1 MALKATEAIEEL
13 ERIVNEFGD
22 AELVMPDPV
31 EATYLNPV
39 DRIEFN
45 SERQAIMF
53 VTDRLPQA
61 WAGTDRPPGRN
72 RWICARSMGQALV
85 TQLVRQEFPHPLWA
99 SAPSTPRIPRR
110 AAVPRVSFKQEF
122 KSADTERFPKLK
134 LAVAE
139 KSRLWIPAREEPWME
154 WYHRIEAPLIE
165 HGEPAMEVK
174 ETRRGPVETWKMD
187 WIGNVF
193 CLGETGTPESP
204 GPLMLAG
211 IDPANCPACES
222 AASKTGVAAPQQ
234 RFSINVI
241 KYKVKGRGSRPYDL
255 ASPIS
260 AEVLLWGY
268 TSRIFG
274 MLHELESEHGD
285 LSRHDIKLE
294 LEDSPGADT
303 YQKIKQLAVIVEPAY
318 TNPQVKAY
326 LRDLWSNVENRATDD
341 QLRDACLGRDVPRLV
356 MMDMVRR
363 AEKQYHQA
371 EQVGSGGGDTGAAD
385 SGFNGDLSEGIGGLL
400 DSGPLGGD
408 DQADAATSSADPWLG
423 ETNAALQAIDAEKVA
438 GGGLDEFAD
447 PTDADID
454 RLPHSAFQ
462 APEVRWLTQ
471 WDLVRTRRWQ
481 RSGRRS
487 RRTTLSG
494 TRPLLR
500 PVQLRPAP
508 LPRLRR
514 RSPPRHRSLRR
525 VPEAL
530 RTRI

>member
-1 MALKATEAIEEL
+1 M
-13 ERIVNEFGD
+13 
-22 AELVMPDPV
+22 
-31 EATYLNPV
+31 
-39 DRIEFN
+39 
-45 SERQAIMF
+45 
-53 VTDRLPQA
+53 
-61 WAGTDRPPGRN
+61 
-72 RWICARSMGQALV
+72 
-85 TQLVRQEFPHPLWA
+85 
-99 SAPSTPRIPRR
+99 
-110 AAVPRVSFKQEF
+110 PRVSFKQEF

-193 CLGETGTPESP
+193 CIGETGTPEDP

-222 AASKTGVAAPQQ
+222 AANKTGVAAPQQ
-234 RFSINVI
+234 RFSINII
-241 KYKVKGRGSRPYDL
+241 KYKVKGRGTKPYDL

-326 LRDLWSNVENRATDD
+326 LRDLWGNEENRATDD

-363 AEKQYHQA
+363 AEKQYKQA
-371 EQVGSGGGDTGAAD
+371 EQVGSGGGDTAAAD
-385 SGFNGDLSEGIGGLL
+385 SGFNGDLSSGVDALL
-400 DSGPLGGD
+400 DAGPKNEEALARVAEM
-408 DQADAATSSADPWLG
+408 QDPWAD
-423 ETNAALQAIDAEKVA
+423 EAQAVA
-438 GGGLDEFAD
+438 GTPDGGGLDEFAD

-462 APEVRWLTQ
+462 APAGPLANAMGLGEDPALAAQRAAVAADDPFGDETSSAGGATTTGTPAPAAERASSTAPKSATSAGSSEDE
-471 WDLVRTRRWQ
+471 DLNEPVAETPKAA
-481 RSGRRS
+481 GRRTKPKAAAS
-487 RRTTLSG
+487 EQLSLDA
-494 TRPLLR
+494 PE
-500 PVQLRPAP
+500 PQPAAAGAKSGAVIDFDD
-508 LPRLRR
+508 LF
-514 RSPPRHRSLRR
+514 
-525 VPEAL
+525 A
-530 RTRI
+530 